1 MTGTLKVLRLAVKE
15 TNKFRNFLP
24 FADSN
29 INTSLHL
36 VISFKPMA
44 HSSLTSFTG
53 FIPRK
58 EIIQNIKTI
67 QTILTIAIKLT
78 DFKFWRKISKHY
90 NNYRKAIKICYYA
103 NCFHTKKE
111 NHSRLLDSD

>member
-1 MTGTLKVLRLAVKE
+1 MYIDEG
-15 TNKFRNFLP
+15 TNKL
-24 FADSN
+24 
-29 INTSLHL
+29 
-36 VISFKPMA
+36 FKNQNQ
-44 HSSLTSFTG
+44 SFTG

-103 NCFHTKKE
+103 NWLSYQEGKSF
-111 NHSRLLDSD
+111 